1 MEGDGLSVSM
11 RKNFR
16 TRSQRAYWRPKSVA
30 GAVTQFALSGLLTL
44 LLLRVLARG
53 RATPA

>member
-1 MEGDGLSVSM
+1 M